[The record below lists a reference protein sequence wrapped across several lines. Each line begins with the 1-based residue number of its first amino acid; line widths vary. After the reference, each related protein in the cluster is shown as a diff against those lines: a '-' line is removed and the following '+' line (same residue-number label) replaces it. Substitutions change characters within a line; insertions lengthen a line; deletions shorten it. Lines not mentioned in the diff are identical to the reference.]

1 MSVVRSQKKGYTALF
16 LDVTELVKAYRN
28 TYNKN
33 VAMTEKLD
41 RND

>member
-1 MSVVRSQKKGYTALF
+1 MSVVREVKKKGYTALF

-33 VAMTEKLD
+33 VAMTEKELIK
-41 RND
+41 